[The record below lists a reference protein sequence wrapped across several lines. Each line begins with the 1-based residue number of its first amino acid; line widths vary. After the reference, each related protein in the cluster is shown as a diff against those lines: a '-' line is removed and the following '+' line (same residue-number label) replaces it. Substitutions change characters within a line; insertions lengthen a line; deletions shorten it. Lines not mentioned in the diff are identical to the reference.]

1 MRFDASGDLRSK
13 AHRLIPGGCHAY
25 AKGDSEYPQLS
36 PGFIARGEGCRVWDV
51 DGNEFIEYAAGNR
64 SVGLGHAYPAVVSA
78 VQAEIARGVNFTR
91 PAAIEVRAAECLAGV
106 LSTEVMVKFCKN
118 GSDATT
124 AAIRLARAATRRDT
138 VAYCRDHPFFSTD
151 DWFIGTTPM
160 NGGVPCGVKELSVP
174 FSYNDPEGV
183 ARLLAEHRGQIA
195 AVILEPARYDE
206 PRDDF
211 LGKLRQMCD
220 DHGAVLIFDEMITG
234 FRWHIGGGQAVYGIE
249 PDLACWGK
257 AMANGFSVS
266 ALTGKRCYM
275 ELGGS
280 RGKGA
285 SGDLTGEPTGEPR
298 PFLLSTTHGGE
309 THSLAAGIA
318 TIETYKTH
326 PVIETLYA
334 RGEALAEGCRR
345 LVDAHRLSP
354 YFEIVGRPCCLAYCT
369 RDASGALS
377 SLMRALFLQET
388 IRRGVLISSMVV
400 SYSHSAADI
409 DQTLAAIDG
418 ALGVY
423 ARAIQD
429 GPGRY
434 LVGPPPVPIY
444 RR

>member
-1 MRFDASGDLRSK
+1 MRFDASDGLRSR

-36 PGFIARGEGCRVWDV
+36 PGFIARGEGGRVWDV

-64 SVGLGHAYPAVVSA
+64 SVSLGHAYPAVVSA
-78 VQAEIARGVNFTR
+78 VQNELARGVNFTR
-91 PAAIEVRAAECLAGV
+91 PAEIEVRAAECLAGV
-106 LSTEVMVKFCKN
+106 LPTDVMVKFCKN

-124 AAIRLARAATRRDT
+124 AAIRLARAATGRDT
-138 VAYCRDHPFFSTD
+138 IAYCRDHPFFSSD
-151 DWFIGTTPM
+151 DWFIATTPM
-160 NGGVPCGVKELSVP
+160 HGGVPAGVKDLSVP
-174 FSYNDPEGV
+174 FSYNDPEGL
-183 ARLLAEHRGQIA
+183 ARLLSDHRGLIA

-211 LGKLRQMCD
+211 LAKLRQMCD
-220 DHGAVLIFDEMITG
+220 DHGVVLIFDEMITG
-234 FRWHIGGGQAVYGIE
+234 FRWHIAGGQAVYGVE

-266 ALTGKRCYM
+266 ALTGKRRLM
-275 ELGGS
+275 EP
-280 RGKGA
+280 A
-285 SGDLTGEPTGEPR
+285 VEPR

-309 THSLAAGIA
+309 THSLAAAIA
-318 TIETYKTH
+318 TIETYKSR

-334 RGEALAEGCRR
+334 RGEQLAQGCRR
-345 LVDAHRLSP
+345 LIQDHRLSP
-354 YFEIVGRPCCLAYCT
+354 YFQIVGRPCCLAYQT
-369 RDASGALS
+369 RDASGDLS
-377 SLMRALFLQET
+377 TPMRALFLQET
-388 IRRGVLISSMVV
+388 IRRGILISSMVV
-400 SYSHSAADI
+400 SYSHSPQDI

-429 GPGRY
+429 GPDRY
-434 LVGPPPVPIY
+434 LVGPSPVPIY